1 MIKNNTDA
9 RLKWIEF
16 QRSQKISQ
24 WIQDSFKPVEAVF
37 SQKASKCASGR
48 MNEDFSDQV
57 CFQKLSSLIKYTKYG
72 DVSVEIPQVGRDK
85 ERDLCVNFLEENN
98 GGCIFLCGPPATG
111 KTMLMQILR
120 KECAKKGEIVDFNC
134 RHSIKG
140 FFLDNLSG
148 IVTGKTYQS
157 GEFLHKA
164 LHSRRYIIFM
174 DELEGLTECK
184 GLIKAAVDSNSK
196 SFLIV
201 ATNEGSTLMSPIRD
215 EIRHDSERLVELQ
228 LANYDESSFKSIIR
242 SRIALAYEEIGCG
255 FSSMEGII
263 SSEVIDEAC
272 RSCDLR
278 HILDTIS
285 YSLIESKRRL
295 QSLFEKECSKNQKWE
310 YSGPLVTWGDLKRS
324 QGVPVGGPMKVFKDA
339 ELSFR
344 LAAIS
349 CLLVWCKNFKL
360 EGQYSVVL
368 LKEVVAYAKAHFSHL
383 IRTEVDWEYM
393 VRKLNMANILEV
405 ACYPY

>member
-1 MIKNNTDA
+1 
-9 RLKWIEF
+9 
-16 QRSQKISQ
+16 
-24 WIQDSFKPVEAVF
+24 
-37 SQKASKCASGR
+37 
-48 MNEDFSDQV
+48 
-57 CFQKLSSLIKYTKYG
+57 
-72 DVSVEIPQVGRDK
+72 
-85 ERDLCVNFLEENN
+85 
-98 GGCIFLCGPPATG
+98 
-111 KTMLMQILR
+111 
-120 KECAKKGEIVDFNC
+120 
-134 RHSIKG
+134 
-140 FFLDNLSG
+140 
-148 IVTGKTYQS
+148 
-157 GEFLHKA
+157 
-164 LHSRRYIIFM
+164 
-174 DELEGLTECK
+174 
-184 GLIKAAVDSNSK
+184 
-196 SFLIV
+196 
-201 ATNEGSTLMSPIRD
+201 
-215 EIRHDSERLVELQ
+215 
-228 LANYDESSFKSIIR
+228 
-242 SRIALAYEEIGCG
+242 
-255 FSSMEGII
+255 MEGII

-393 VRKLNMANILEV
+393 VRKLNMANILEIEGCNITFKKAPKIIAKAIV
-405 ACYPY
+405 RTLPSQKSMLEEVLELCGQQS